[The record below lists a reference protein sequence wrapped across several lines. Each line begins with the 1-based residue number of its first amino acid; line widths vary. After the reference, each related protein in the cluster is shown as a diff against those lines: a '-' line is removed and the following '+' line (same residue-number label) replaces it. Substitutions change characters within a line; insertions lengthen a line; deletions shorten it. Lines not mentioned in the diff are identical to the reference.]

1 MNSVLVTGAGG
12 FVGRYVLQ
20 QLLAKGL
27 QVHAVHG
34 LNSVAGDSRAQWHQ
48 LDLLDGVAVSALLA
62 KLRPQQLVHLA
73 WCAKPGSYWTSAENL
88 LWVRATLELLDAFR
102 LSGGEAAVI
111 AGTCA
116 EYDWRYGY
124 CQEALTPLQPAT
136 VYGRCKNAARE
147 LSEVFTQVHAIP
159 VAWGRIFQ
167 VYGPHE
173 PAGRLLPATCQ
184 ALLRGQEAR
193 CSHGQQL
200 RDFIHVKDVANAL
213 LHLLEVQACGAFNIA
228 SGQPT
233 RIRAVVE
240 YLANQL
246 GRQELLR
253 FGAIA
258 APDGDPP
265 LLVADIQKLRSLG
278 WQAQFDLHSGLDD
291 TLAWWQ
297 SNLRHNQPS

>member
-1 MNSVLVTGAGG
+1 MSGVLVTGAGG
-12 FVGRYVLQ
+12 FVGRHVVQ
-20 QLLAKGL
+20 ALLAKGQ

-34 LNSVAGDSRAQWHQ
+34 LNSAAGDPRAQWHSV
-48 LDLLDGVAVSALLA
+48 DLLDGAAVRALLT
-62 KLRPQQLVHLA
+62 KLGAQQLVHLA

-88 LWVRATLELLDAFR
+88 GWVRATLELLESFA
-102 LSGGEAAVI
+102 LNGGQAAVI

-147 LSEVFTQVHAIP
+147 LSEVFAQVHGLP

-173 PAGRLLPATCQ
+173 APGRLLPSVCQ

-200 RDFIHVKDVANAL
+200 RDFIHVKDVASAL

-228 SGQPT
+228 SGQPARLQT
-233 RIRAVVE
+233 VVE

-246 GRQELLR
+246 GRSQLLR
-253 FGAIA
+253 LGTIA
-258 APDGDPP
+258 APAADPP
-265 LLVADIQKLRSLG
+265 LLVADMQKMASLG
-278 WQAQFDLHSGLDD
+278 WQPQLDLYRGLDD

-297 SNLRHNQPS
+297 SSLQHHLPS

>member
-1 MNSVLVTGAGG
+1 MVSVLVTGAGG
-12 FVGRYVLQ
+12 FVGRHVLQ
-20 QLLAKGL
+20 ELLAKGL

-34 LNSVAGDSRAQWHQ
+34 LNSPAGDPRAQWHQ
-48 LDLLDGVAVSALLA
+48 VDLLDSMAVSAMLA
-62 KLRPQQLVHLA
+62 QLRPQQLVHLA
-73 WCAKPGSYWTSAENL
+73 WCAKPGSYWTAAENL
-88 LWVRATLELLDAFR
+88 LWVRATLDLLETFR
-102 LSGGEAAVI
+102 LNGGQAAVI

-136 VYGRCKNAARE
+136 IYGRSKNAARE
-147 LSEVFTQVHAIP
+147 LTEVFALVHGIP

-173 PAGRLLPATCQ
+173 AQGRLLPATCQ
-184 ALLRGQEAR
+184 ALLRGEEVR
-193 CSHGQQL
+193 CTHGQQL
-200 RDFIHVKDVANAL
+200 RDFIHVKDAAAAL
-213 LHLLEVQACGAFNIA
+213 LYLLQVQASGAFNIA

-233 RIRAVVE
+233 RLQAVVE
-240 YLANQL
+240 YLAKPL

-258 APDGDPP
+258 APADDPP
-265 LLVADIQKLRSLG
+265 LLLADMQKLSSLG
-278 WQAQFDLHSGLDD
+278 WRPQLDLHSGLDD

-297 SNLRHNQPS
+297 SSLQYNQPS

>member
-1 MNSVLVTGAGG
+1 MSSVLVTGAGG
-12 FVGRYVLQ
+12 FVGRHVLQ
-20 QLLAKGL
+20 ELLGKGF

-34 LNSVAGDSRAQWHQ
+34 PNSAAGDPRAQWH
-48 LDLLDGVAVSALLA
+48 LVDLLDSVAVSALLN
-62 KLRPQQLVHLA
+62 KLRPERLVHLA

-88 LWVRATLELLDAFR
+88 LWVRATLELLDFFR
-102 LSGGEAAVI
+102 LNGGQAAVI

-147 LSEVFTQVHAIP
+147 LSEVFTQVHAMP

-173 PAGRLLPATCQ
+173 AAGRLLPSICQ
-184 ALLRGQEAR
+184 ALLRDEEAR
-193 CSHGQQL
+193 CSHGQQW
-200 RDFIHVKDVANAL
+200 RDFIHVSDVARAL
-213 LHLLEVQACGAFNIA
+213 LHLLDARANGAFNVG

-233 RIRAVVE
+233 RLHTVVE
-240 YLANQL
+240 YVAKQL
-246 GRQELLR
+246 GQAQLLR

-258 APDGDPP
+258 VPADDPP
-265 LLVADIQKLRSLG
+265 LLLADMQKLSSLG
-278 WQAQFDLHSGLDD
+278 WQPQFDLHSGLDD

-297 SNLRHNQPS
+297 KSLQFN